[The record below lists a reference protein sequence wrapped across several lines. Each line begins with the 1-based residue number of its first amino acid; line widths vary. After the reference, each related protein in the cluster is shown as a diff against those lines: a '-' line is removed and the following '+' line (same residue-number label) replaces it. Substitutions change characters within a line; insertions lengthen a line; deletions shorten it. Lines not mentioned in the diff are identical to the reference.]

1 MQKSQPR
8 NNKYE
13 TARQGNMTLPKV
25 YNSSMTE
32 SKDTEM
38 AEMSQKEFKRLL
50 KMNNH
55 LKEESNS

>member
-1 MQKSQPR
+1 
-8 NNKYE
+8 
-13 TARQGNMTLPKV
+13 MTLPKV